1 MIKKEEFDSSK
12 LAFEIYK
19 KIYSNFLINIIDKD
33 DKKRQYVKADINH
46 NGKQLVDMNYSGDT
60 DFNFGCGF
68 SNSIFPKY
76 MHLIQDG
83 IPDDKEEF
91 REMHYNNL
99 KICQSLYRSGVN
111 ISIMPQTGALNN
123 TKKHIGNDRLDT
135 FIWALE
141 QFYSSKSNLLMNA
154 STYQNTKY
162 LKAYLELF
170 DGVEDYCSQI
180 YHINSSLVEDM
191 IESGKKAID
200 SPERVIEYMNLAYR
214 FWSQKLIYLNSISNL
229 DETIK
234 QEICR
239 VTEIIDKF
247 YK

>member
-1 MIKKEEFDSSK
+1 VRDFV
-12 LAFEIYK
+12 
-19 KIYSNFLINIIDKD
+19 YSLN
-33 DKKRQYVKADINH
+33 
-46 NGKQLVDMNYSGDT
+46 
-60 DFNFGCGF
+60 
-68 SNSIFPKY
+68 
-76 MHLIQDG
+76 HLIQDD